1 MKTSKINMLLPLMLP
16 LFTTSCYQDIDLD
29 GYREQNGE
37 NLLTINSIINPD
49 STISVAATRTY
60 FFSDIHN
67 ERSYIEDLDIE
78 RYLNGKSVGEMT
90 FDKTS
95 YMYISDIKPAECD
108 NVEIRTSYKDSLVSA
123 ADIVPK
129 KVGIESV
136 SVSRQGPLSIYTDR
150 DYVFTYNIT
159 FTDPVGEDNFYFLQY
174 DASDWRKG
182 VGMGE
187 RDFTYEYVFQQLARH
202 INANV
207 PGWEPYSP
215 DGLPFSDHGIEGKK
229 HTLMVKEIV
238 QGGNGR
244 DLTSYSEMNRRFKLF
259 SISRDYYNY
268 LLSVIY
274 NDSESEGLHGG
285 MIDLGITE
293 PIKYFSNIN
302 GGIGIVAAYT
312 LDETEVDVMNI
323 VGRFPK

>member
-1 MKTSKINMLLPLMLP
+1 
-16 LFTTSCYQDIDLD
+16 
-29 GYREQNGE
+29 
-37 NLLTINSIINPD
+37 
-49 STISVAATRTY
+49 
-60 FFSDIHN
+60 
-67 ERSYIEDLDIE
+67 
-78 RYLNGKSVGEMT
+78 
-90 FDKTS
+90 
-95 YMYISDIKPAECD
+95 
-108 NVEIRTSYKDSLVSA
+108 
-123 ADIVPK
+123 
-129 KVGIESV
+129 
-136 SVSRQGPLSIYTDR
+136 
-150 DYVFTYNIT
+150 
-159 FTDPVGEDNFYFLQY
+159 
-174 DASDWRKG
+174 
-182 VGMGE
+182 MGE